1 MNPEMDQFVR
11 GVKEKM
17 EAADAASGR
26 RALELQAELS
36 AYIAGQM
43 QNLMSQGV
51 PVMELQDALR
61 AATDRVEQT
70 YAPDADEPA
79 DASGE
84 EPGEGLEPPV
94 SAFTFFLPLEETVI
108 AGFASG
114 GIDGPLLME
123 RIRGASN
130 STALEMTEGL
140 ELVLSDFG
148 KNRLLCRVITGG
160 EIVAGSDGEA
170 FMPEYLTVKEEGCQ
184 YLVSDPAVFKSAEE
198 VQSLARLLE
207 PFDRKIF
214 FKKADIKKLI
224 KFGWL
229 EGYDLRQV
237 KKEAQY
243 IIDELW
249 KECTALKEVYRRASE
264 QRKGMLIFAGCQGAE
279 GDDCFET

>member
-1 MNPEMDQFVR
+1 MNPAINQFVR

-17 EAADAASGR
+17 AEADAASGR
-26 RALELQAELS
+26 RAVELQAELS
-36 AYIAGQM
+36 AYIVRQTR
-43 QNLMSQGV
+43 NLVSRGV
-51 PVMELQDALR
+51 PVAELQDALR
-61 AATDRVEQT
+61 AATGRVEQS
-70 YAPDADEPA
+70 YAPDADKP
-79 DASGE
+79 GE
-84 EPGEGLEPPV
+84 ETGERLEPPV
-94 SAFTFFLPLEETVI
+94 SAFTVFQPLEETVI